1 MSEIVIRIKKRT
13 PKPREE
19 IFNLYWYFASERHKI
34 FENRLLGYPQ
44 PWTSDR
50 TLQTY
55 KFCNTYRAS
64 DRISQYLIK
73 NVAYHEEPCKPEDK
87 LFQIVAF
94 RTFSNKET
102 WETVRLHLGRYPTLT
117 DLKNG
122 KFEEALNYAKL
133 QNKKLYTGAF
143 ILCANNAYGRKVKHL
158 NHVSLFEHMF
168 ITNKLSNQLLK
179 SRSSKEIFDLLHEY
193 PLMGDFMSY
202 QTAIDLNYSDLINFS
217 ENDFTMPGPGAMR
230 GIRKT
235 FVDLGDYS
243 PTDIIMDMVDRQTEE
258 FSKRKF
264 SFTPLGGRL
273 LHAIDCQGLFCEL
286 DKYCRDA
293 IPSLKSNRKRIKTKF
308 NASKEPLRLYYPP
321 KWKIRNILN
330 QNDAADQSEI
340 PVADQLCLSV

>member
-1 MSEIVIRIKKRT
+1 MSDMVILIKKRT

-19 IFNLYWYFASERHKI
+19 IYNFYWYFASERHKI
-34 FENRLLGYPQ
+34 FEKRLLGHHQ
-44 PWTSDR
+44 PWTSDK
-50 TLQTY
+50 TLQTF

-73 NVAYHEEPCKPEDK
+73 NVAYHEEPCNPEDI

-102 WETVRLHLGRYPTLT
+102 WETVRLFLGRYPTLA

-122 KFEEALNYAKL
+122 KFEEALNHAKQ

-143 ILCANNAYGRKVKHL
+143 ILCANNAYGRNIKHL

-179 SRSSKEIFDLLHEY
+179 CKSLEDIYNLLHEY

-202 QTAIDLNYSDLINFS
+202 QTAIDLNYSDILNFS
-217 ENDFTMPGPGAMR
+217 ENDFTMPGPGALR
-230 GIRKT
+230 GINKA
-235 FVDLGDYS
+235 FIEIGDYS
-243 PTDIIMDMVDRQTEE
+243 PADIIMDMVDRQTEE
-258 FSKRKF
+258 FRKRKL
-264 SFTPLGGRL
+264 SFTPLGRRL

-293 IPSLKSNRKRIKTKF
+293 VPSLESNRKRIKTKF
-308 NASKEPLRLYYPP
+308 NASKEPLELFYPP
-321 KWKIRNILN
+321 KWNIYNILN
-330 QNDAADQSEI
+330 QTDVADKSEI
-340 PVADQLCLSV
+340 PVADQLSLHV